1 MMQNYEYSFVKS
13 LAKKLKEKIKVG
25 VQAKVVR
32 DELIVEL
39 FRNHEV
45 DFTYRIKG
53 LSGRILH
60 GYDGDICAIEITNA
74 YKKKVLLS
82 YFY

>member
-1 MMQNYEYSFVKS
+1 MMKNYEYTFVKS
-13 LAKKLKEKIKVG
+13 LAKSLKERVKVG
-25 VQAKVVR
+25 VQAKVVH

-53 LSGRILH
+53 FSGRVLH
-60 GYDGDICAIEITNA
+60 GYDSDICAREITNA